1 MRSLTTYAIVS
12 GLILLM
18 PKPSVDTAAA
28 AEETEFRVVVH
39 PSNPV
44 ETMTR
49 QEVSDI
55 FLKKTTK
62 WPDGSTIQP
71 VDLGDRSPVRDK
83 FSRWAHGKAAAA
95 VAAYWQQQ
103 IFSGRGTPPTQKR
116 DDDEV
121 LVHVRGSAHA
131 IGYVSSAASSSG
143 VKVVKLAN

>member
-1 MRSLTTYAIVS
+1 MRSLMTYAIVS
-12 GLILLM
+12 GLMLLM
-18 PKPSVDTAAA
+18 PKPSDRAAA

-39 PSNPV
+39 PSNAV

-55 FLKKTTK
+55 FLKKATK

-83 FSRWAHGKAAAA
+83 FSRWAHGKATAA

-121 LVHVRGSAHA
+121 LAHVRGSSQGV
-131 IGYVSSAASSSG
+131 GYVSSAASSSG